1 MKGIETLRLRGP
13 AGALAAV
20 LHLPE
25 LPPAPLVIA
34 CHGLLSSKDSL
45 KYVELADALAEAGL
59 TCARFDF
66 AGCGESAGALQET
79 TVARRVTD
87 LAAVAEALSAHRCV
101 AGGLGLVG
109 SSLGGFIALCHA
121 KRDLN
126 VRAVVTW
133 AAPAD
138 LKDLQGE
145 EELLLRY
152 GLGRPLL
159 EELERGEGLEAPGGL
174 TRCLILHGAA
184 DALVPVA
191 HARALYARAAEPRSL
206 EILPGADHVIS
217 DPATRAEAIS
227 RTAAWFT
234 RFLLDGAA

>member
-1 MKGIETLRLRGP
+1 MRGTETLRLRGVT
-13 AGALAAV
+13 GALAAV
-20 LHLPE
+20 LHLPAR
-25 LPPAPLVIA
+25 PPTPLVIA
-34 CHGLLSSKDSL
+34 CHGLLSSKDSP

-66 AGCGESAGALQET
+66 GGCGESAGALKDT
-79 TVARRVTD
+79 TVARRVAE
-87 LAAVAEALSAHRCV
+87 LAAVAEALAAHRFV
-101 AGGLGLVG
+101 AGGLGLMG
-109 SSLGGFIALCHA
+109 SSLGGLIALRHA
-121 KRDLN
+121 KGDPR

-133 AAPAD
+133 ATPAD

-174 TRCLILHGAA
+174 ARCLILHGAA

-191 HARALYARAAEPRSL
+191 HARALYARAAEPKDL
-206 EILPGADHVIS
+206 AILPGADHVFS
-217 DPATRAEAIS
+217 DPAARAEALS
-227 RTAAWFT
+227 RTVVWFT